1 MASLQQV
8 QQLAKQG
15 NPKAIAAL
23 INHSLQKYQVQA
35 EVQAEAMR
43 LTVFLTGTAAPAP
56 QLAARVKQGLLSLN
70 LTQFSELVVVGF
82 RQGTEAAT
90 WVKRFALA
98 PTTEAELAPTKR
110 DHPIPTSPN
119 TTPVAATGTTPKSIS
134 SVTKATDAI
143 DIESQRSKQSPQ
155 RTKSPVTSPSHPLPT
170 SSAFPLSTKQLTI
183 GLCLVGVIAGGAL
196 YKNWW
201 RLLNAMGHTATRES
215 MSLCKGGINGSRFY
229 LASGGTLED
238 VHLHCFMWWGNHGD
252 DPKSISL
259 WLKRT
264 ANNPDQVDAT
274 SRTLLQKAVQ
284 FQKVE
289 LVQQA
294 LEHGA
299 DPNFSTNAVLLPLV
313 QAVSPSVDTESS
325 RKLVQLLL
333 DHGADVTHTWTISD
347 GQSYNALAEALLR
360 DDLTIAQMLIDA
372 GMEYAGSVAIN
383 LKGIGRSTDFTLL
396 ETLID
401 QGLDVKASEGALQIS
416 PPLFQAVELE
426 NMALARFLLSHGATI
441 SADQHQRLL
450 EQASSPN
457 QRNILALLSEQG
469 VQMTVPPG
477 NSDGVR

>member
-1 MASLQQV
+1 M
-8 QQLAKQG
+8 
-15 NPKAIAAL
+15 
-23 INHSLQKYQVQA
+23 
-35 EVQAEAMR
+35 
-43 LTVFLTGTAAPAP
+43 
-56 QLAARVKQGLLSLN
+56 
-70 LTQFSELVVVGF
+70 
-82 RQGTEAAT
+82 
-90 WVKRFALA
+90 
-98 PTTEAELAPTKR
+98 
-110 DHPIPTSPN
+110 
-119 TTPVAATGTTPKSIS
+119 
-134 SVTKATDAI
+134 
-143 DIESQRSKQSPQ
+143 
-155 RTKSPVTSPSHPLPT
+155 
-170 SSAFPLSTKQLTI
+170 
-183 GLCLVGVIAGGAL
+183 GVIAGGAL

-201 RLLNAMGHTATRES
+201 RLLNAMGHTATQE
-215 MSLCKGGINGSRFY
+215 SLCKEGHSSRFF
-229 LASGGTLED
+229 LASGGAPED
-238 VHLHCFMWWGNHGD
+238 VYIYCFMFGNID

-274 SRTLLQKAVQ
+274 GRTLLQMAVQ

-299 DPNFSTNAVLLPLV
+299 DPNFSTNAVLLLPLV

-333 DHGADVTHTWTISD
+333 NHGADVTHTWTISD

-401 QGLDVKASEGALQIS
+401 QGLDVNASEGALQIS

-441 SADQHQRLL
+441 SADQQQRLL
-450 EQASSPN
+450 ARTSSPN
-457 QRNILALLSEQG
+457 QLAILALVSEQG
-469 VQMTVPPG
+469 VQMTVHTC
-477 NSDGVR
+477 NSDCVR